1 MPLLEKSFKGV
12 NIGEEVDLQ
21 GSSCVAE
28 VLGLMKRLPVSEMG
42 CMPWLF
48 HFNMMP

>member
-12 NIGEEVDLQ
+12 NTGEEVDLLQ

-28 VLGLMKRLPVSEMG
+28 VLGLMNRLP
-42 CMPWLF
+42 L
-48 HFNMMP
+48 